1 MSTIYLKSESVEK
14 WWILREIQDLV
25 EMFLLKIAEL
35 SKEVLVSLKLYVRY
49 LSVVNTEI
57 RNVAIMADNMIPP
70 DQIMTVGVTGDCG
83 GVLEEIE
90 GKS

>member
-35 SKEVLVSLKLYVRY
+35 SKEILVSLKLYVYY
-49 LSVVNTEI
+49 LHF
-57 RNVAIMADNMIPP
+57 IMY
-70 DQIMTVGVTGDCG
+70 VY
-83 GVLEEIE
+83 
-90 GKS
+90 

>member
-14 WWILREIQDLV
+14 WWIFREIQDLV